1 MKSMPVSEIHYRFF
15 FLPEQDNRNR
25 KEYFMSLS
33 IILRA
38 VQLGLIFAVLSLGE
52 YITVKVMDNPDLTVD
67 GSFVTGGCVCAMLTI
82 AGFPNFGLLASF
94 IAGCLCGCVTAFLQ
108 TKMKIQPLL
117 AGILTMTGLYS
128 VNLRIMN
135 GSPNVSLFQSGMADR
150 TILSNA
156 STRLYVL
163 LILVCVICGLLYLF
177 FKTNIGLMLRATGDN
192 EEMVSSSSINVDN
205 MKFLGLALSNGLV
218 GLSGALLVQFQNFAD
233 VTGGTGMLVLGLAGI
248 IIGEAILR
256 PKGIGMGLVAA
267 VVGAVGY
274 RLLYTVAL
282 QLGFAATDMNLVSA
296 VLVAV
301 TISLPHLQKLAKKR
315 KKSNAGA

>member
-1 MKSMPVSEIHYRFF
+1 
-15 FLPEQDNRNR
+15 
-25 KEYFMSLS
+25 MSAA

-38 VQLGLIFAVLSLGE
+38 VQLGLVFAVLSLGE
-52 YITVKVMDNPDLTVD
+52 YITVGVMDNPDLTVD
-67 GSFVTGGCVCAMLTI
+67 GSFVTGGAVCAMMTI
-82 AGFPNFGLLASF
+82 AGYPNLGLLGAF
-94 IAGCLCGCVTAFLQ
+94 IAGVLCGCITAFLQ

-117 AGILTMTGLYS
+117 AGILTMSGLYS
-128 VNLRIMN
+128 INLRIMG
-135 GSPNVSLFQSGMADR
+135 GSPNVTLHASGMADQ
-150 TILSNA
+150 TILSND

-163 LILVCVICGLLYLF
+163 IAIVAVLIGLLYLF

-192 EEMVSSSSINVDN
+192 EEMVSSSSINVDS
-205 MKFLGLALSNGLV
+205 MKFLGLGLSNGLV
-218 GLSGALLVQFQNFAD
+218 GLSGALLVQFQNFCD

-256 PKGIGMGLVAA
+256 PKGIGMGLIAA
-267 VVGAVGY
+267 AIGAVLY

-301 TISLPHLQKLAKKR
+301 TISIPHFQKIAKKR
-315 KKSNAGA
+315 KSEHA

>member
-1 MKSMPVSEIHYRFF
+1 
-15 FLPEQDNRNR
+15 
-25 KEYFMSLS
+25 MSAA

-38 VQLGLIFAVLSLGE
+38 VQLGLVFAVLSLGE
-52 YITVKVMDNPDLTVD
+52 YITVGIMDNPDLTVD
-67 GSFVTGGCVCAMLTI
+67 GSFVTGGAVCAMMTV
-82 AGFPNFGLLASF
+82 AGYPNLGLLGAF
-94 IAGCLCGCVTAFLQ
+94 IAGILCGSVTAFLQ

-117 AGILTMTGLYS
+117 AGILTMSGLYS

-135 GSPNVSLFQSGMADR
+135 GSPNVTLHASGMASQ
-150 TILSNA
+150 TILSND

-163 LILVCVICGLLYLF
+163 LAIVAVLIGLMYLF
-177 FKTNIGLMLRATGDN
+177 FKTNLGLMLRATGDN
-192 EEMVSSSSINVDN
+192 EDMVSSSSINVDN
-205 MKFLGLALSNGLV
+205 MKFLGLGLSNGLV
-218 GLSGALLVQFQNFAD
+218 ALSGALLVQFQNFAD

-256 PKGIGMGLVAA
+256 PKGIGMGLIAA
-267 VVGAVGY
+267 ALGAVLY

-301 TISLPHLQKLAKKR
+301 TISIPHLQKLAKKR
-315 KKSNAGA
+315 KSENA